1 MLTRT
6 GIIVSGV
13 LLWVGVTGCQTTPLA
28 GDPAPDFTA
37 RADDGKSFKL
47 SDLRGRSSAAL
58 YFYPEGE
65 TPGYLSEAGRFRED
79 LRQLKQEGRE
89 IVAIAEKPSRTPRA
103 VEAHDDLAMVK
114 VTDPDGQIARQYGVP
129 LRVKALGNKSPQL
142 RERTLILIDK
152 DGRIESRRYVRAP
165 GESQWS
171 YVDLP
176 GVHY

>member
-1 MLTRT
+1 VMTRM

-13 LLWVGVTGCQTTPLA
+13 LLWAGVTGCQTAPRA
-28 GDPAPDFTA
+28 GDLALDFTA
-37 RADDGKSFKL
+37 RSAEGKSFKL
-47 SDLRGRSSAAL
+47 SELRGELPVAL
-58 YFYPEGE
+58 YFYPKGE
-65 TPGYLSEAGRFRED
+65 TPGHLSEAGRFREQ

-89 IVAIAEKPSRTPRA
+89 IIAVAEEPAKPPQTF
-103 VEAHDDLAMVK
+103 EARDDLAMVK
-114 VTDPDGQIARQYGVP
+114 VTDPDGRIARKYGVP
-129 LRVKALGNKSPQL
+129 LRVKILGDKSVQL
-142 RERTLILIDK
+142 RQRTLVLIDK